1 MYALTIIVAILD
13 VIVCIGLVGLVISQE
28 GSSQGLGAAFGGGSN
43 TDTFFGKNGAKGKQA
58 LLKRLT
64 RFLAV
69 AFAVL
74 TVLLYL
80 MTGRGA

>member
-13 VIVCIGLVGLVISQE
+13 IIVCVGLVGLVISQE
-28 GSSQGLGAAFGGGSN
+28 GDSQGLGAALGGGSN
-43 TDTFFGKNGAKGKQA
+43 TDTFFGRNGAKGKQA

-64 RFLAV
+64 KILAI

-74 TVLLYL
+74 TIVLYL